1 LSHFYIK
8 TNISPRQ
15 ARDKHR
21 ENSKKTTVALID
33 ALQLKL
39 FIVFTG
45 KTYGMKFIELGLPM
59 LKRCSRSKE
68 TVTQDDGEEEE
79 AEVGTPGSYQ
89 LKDARK
95 AQWKG
100 IDGDFAQMVTQFGYL
115 ALFAPACS
123 LAPLL
128 AFINNVTEIRSDAW
142 KLCNL

>member
-1 LSHFYIK
+1 
-8 TNISPRQ
+8 
-15 ARDKHR
+15 
-21 ENSKKTTVALID
+21 
-33 ALQLKL
+33 
-39 FIVFTG
+39 
-45 KTYGMKFIELGLPM
+45 MKFIELGLPM

-68 TVTQDDGEEEE
+68 TVTQDDGEDEEE